1 MTDNDWQSLAQT
13 WQAQEIDLPT
23 LKRKTRWKTVRM
35 LLNGA
40 LEFFV
45 VLYVWGMTW
54 WMWEQVAQK
63 PIWGSWLVFWSVV
76 TPCLLIWSWRAK
88 RGMWRTMDESVLG
101 LLRLRQK
108 RVAWAV
114 RGARLS
120 IWGLLF
126 SAVLVV
132 VWGGASI
139 WYEPAQNADSTDR
152 FPLAIA
158 LAVVWLLASAIG
170 TECYRRYQAKK
181 LAEVNALLRE
191 FS

>member
-45 VLYVWGMTW
+45 VFYVWGMTW
-54 WMWEQVAQK
+54 WMWERVAQS
-63 PIWGSWLVFWSVV
+63 PIWGSWLVFWSII
-76 TPCLLIWSWRAK
+76 TPIMLLWSWRAK

-101 LLRLRQK
+101 LLRLKQK
-108 RVAWAV
+108 RVEWAV

-120 IWGLLF
+120 IWGMLL
-126 SAVLVV
+126 SAALVM
-132 VWGGASI
+132 VWGGAS
-139 WYEPAQNADSTDR
+139 WLFEPTQSAQTSHQ
-152 FPLAIA
+152 FPFRIL
-158 LAVVWLLASAIG
+158 LAVAWLLVSAIG
-170 TECYRRYQAKK
+170 TECYRRYQVKK